1 VWALAD
7 FGADGVPEVAVVSV
21 DQTSQTA
28 GLTRINVYRSGRDG
42 RFAGLPQQSFPLSQ
56 AAFLRA
62 AASGDFNHDGK
73 PDLAVL
79 FSDVAGNG
87 EIDVL
92 LGNGDGTFRAPL
104 IIAVPFNNPLFLAEA
119 DLNADGVSDLVVSSQ
134 GAPVVFLG
142 KGDGTFKAPLPVSG
156 GSTNP
161 GFVLGDFNGDG
172 KTDIAIAGQGSPTVS
187 VLLGNGD
194 GTFGKEI
201 LSPLPSPASGF
212 NGQIAA
218 VDFNGDG
225 KLDLAVALGG
235 SPLAGTQQLA
245 ILPGKGDGTF
255 GAAVMSAGI
264 ENLVAADF
272 NGDGIPDLI
281 GLVSPSMSF
290 PSEQG
295 ALAVRLGNGDGSF
308 QADQLILGQAALFAV
323 IDLNGDGLPDVV
335 DLYSD
340 SLLGLV
346 NDSQPA
352 APLTVV
358 SAASYSAGPLAAG
371 SIAAAFGAGILA
383 KGQSMAGGIPLAMS
397 IAGVGVTV
405 MDSAGVSRPAQ
416 LYFVSSSQIDFLV
429 PLGTAV
435 GKATVAVTG
444 AVSGKAL
451 SAAVQIAAVAPALFT
466 VGNGIAAAT
475 AVRVAP
481 DGDQTQLTVF
491 ASGTGGYMTVPI
503 DLSQPGSVYLTL
515 YGTGFEGLPF
525 AGLSATVQGI
535 GVTITYAGSQGTY
548 PGLDQINVQLP
559 ASLAGLGVA
568 SVEIVVGGVSAN
580 PAVIAIQ

>member
-1 VWALAD
+1 MALAD
-7 FGADGVPEVAVVSV
+7 FGADGVPEVAIVSV

-28 GLTRINVYRSGRDG
+28 GLTQINVYRSGGDG

-104 IIAVPFNNPLFLAEA
+104 ITAVPFNNPLFLAES

-142 KGDGTFKAPLPVSG
+142 KGDGTFQAPLPVSG
-156 GSTNP
+156 GSTDP

-172 KTDIAIAGQGSPTVS
+172 ITDIAITGSTTVS

-218 VDFNGDG
+218 ADFNGDG

-235 SPLAGTQQLA
+235 SSLAGPQQLA

-255 GAAVMSAGI
+255 GAAVMSAGM
-264 ENLVAADF
+264 ENLVVADF

-281 GLVSPSMSF
+281 GLVSPSTSF
-290 PSEQG
+290 PLEQG
-295 ALAVRLGNGDGSF
+295 GLAVRLGNGDGTF
-308 QADQLILGQAALFAV
+308 QPDQLIPGQPGLAAV
-323 IDLNGDGLPDVV
+323 TDLNGDGLPDVV
-335 DLYSD
+335 GFYSD
-340 SLLGLV
+340 ALLGLI
-346 NDSQPA
+346 NDSQAA

-358 SAASYSAGPLAAG
+358 SAASYSDGPLAAG

-383 KGQSMAGGIPLAMS
+383 KGQSLAGAMPLPMS

-405 MDSAGVSRPAQ
+405 TDSAGVDRSAQ
-416 LYFVSSSQIDFLV
+416 LYFVSSSQIDFVV
-429 PLGTAV
+429 PPGTSA

-444 AVSGKAL
+444 AASGKAL

-481 DGDQTQLTVF
+481 DGAQTQLAVF

-525 AGLSATVQGI
+525 AGLSATLQGI
-535 GVTITYAGSQGTY
+535 GVTITYAGTQGTY

-568 SVEIVVGGVSAN
+568 SVEIVVGGASTN